1 MKSKF
6 IVVFVILGLII
17 PRSLGQSYK
26 ATAKLDSTSILIGDY
41 LNVHLEVAV
50 PKGNSI
56 SFPKINDQFFTSR
69 NSSIEWIQ
77 NSKIDTIH
85 SGNLELFRQTVTFTA
100 FDSGQFVFPS
110 IPILS
115 KDSLILTQTDSLYF
129 NVTTIPVDTTA
140 AYKDIKGN
148 VKTPFTFHEFWLY
161 MKKYGFLIL
170 LITILVGLC
179 TYLVVKYL
187 KKKRKKYKPIE
198 KIIVPKEKAHIIA
211 FKALE
216 HLRKKK
222 LWEQGKVKDYYSEL
236 TDIIRTYLENRWRIN
251 AMEMVSSE
259 ILDAIKTLEL
269 SQQEIDHLQ
278 KLFQIA
284 DLVKFAKWDPLPTDH
299 DIAFKSAHDF
309 IEKTADYSEST
320 HKN

>member
-1 MKSKF
+1 MKSRF
-6 IVVFVILGLII
+6 IVVFIILGLIFPNI
-17 PRSLGQSYK
+17 YGQTYK
-26 ATAKLDSTSILIGDY
+26 ATAKLDSSSILIGDY

-50 PKGNSI
+50 PKGNSFT
-56 SFPKINDQFFTSR
+56 FPKINDQFFTSR
-69 NSSIEWIQ
+69 NSSIEWIE
-77 NSKIDTIH
+77 NSKIDTIR
-85 SGNLELFRQTVTFTA
+85 SGDLDLFRQTVTFTA
-100 FDSGQFVFPS
+100 FDSGRFVFPS

-115 KDSLILTQTDSLYF
+115 KDSLLLTQTDSLYF
-129 NVTTIPVDTTA
+129 SVTTIPVDTTA

-148 VKTPFTFHEFWLY
+148 VRVPFSFHEFWLY

-187 KKKRKKYKPIE
+187 KKKKKKSKPIE
-198 KIIVPKEKAHIIA
+198 KRVVPKEKAHIIA
-211 FKALE
+211 LKALE

-236 TDIIRTYLENRWRIN
+236 TDIIRIYLENRWEVY

-269 SQQEIDHLQ
+269 SQKEVDHLQ

-309 IEKTADYSEST
+309 IEKTADRSEST
-320 HKN
+320 NNN